1 MKPLE
6 LIHVKLDYFDGE
18 GAGAAP
24 AAAEGP
30 GEQGEKLLAE
40 AAARNGRSKKADPFE
55 NVVFGKQP
63 EPQPDKGSD
72 SQDAADPQ
80 GVKTSERTLDDKR
93 KAYDELING
102 EYKEF
107 YTKDTQ
113 NLINRRFKE
122 TKDLEKQVADAKPV
136 LDMLMQRYGAKDMAS
151 LQTAIEGDSA
161 YWQEAADDAG
171 MSVSQFME
179 FQKLQR
185 ENRALLQQQEA
196 VLNQQ
201 RVDQQLLLWS
211 REAEALK
218 QLFPDFSLEAEAQNP
233 DFINLL
239 QSGTPME
246 HAYKVLHLDEI
257 LNNERN
263 VTAANTEKQVMDN
276 IRARG
281 QRPQEAGLN
290 SNNAITYK
298 TDVSAMS
305 DKEILEMARRANR
318 GDVIQL

>member
-30 GEQGEKLLAE
+30 GEQGEQLLAE
-40 AAARNGRSKKADPFE
+40 AAARNGRHKKADPFE

-72 SQDAADPQ
+72 SQVAADPQ

-93 KAYDELING
+93 RAYDELING

-196 VLNQQ
+196 VLNQK
-201 RVDQQLLLWS
+201 RVDQQLALWS

-218 QLFPDFSLEAEAQNP
+218 QLYPNFSLEAEAQNP

>member
-30 GEQGEKLLAE
+30 GEQGEQLLAE
-40 AAARNGRSKKADPFE
+40 AAARNGRHKKADPFE

-72 SQDAADPQ
+72 SQVAADPQ

-93 KAYDELING
+93 RAYDELING

-201 RVDQQLLLWS
+201 RVDQQLALWS

-218 QLFPDFSLEAEAQNP
+218 QLYPNFSLEAEAQNP

-290 SNNAITYK
+290 SNNAISYK

>member
-30 GEQGEKLLAE
+30 GEQGEQLLAE
-40 AAARNGRSKKADPFE
+40 AAARNGRHKKADPFE

-72 SQDAADPQ
+72 SQVAADPQ

-201 RVDQQLLLWS
+201 RVDQQLALWS

-218 QLFPDFSLEAEAQNP
+218 QLYPNFSLEAEAQNP

-290 SNNAITYK
+290 SNNAISYK

>member
-30 GEQGEKLLAE
+30 GEQGEQLLAE
-40 AAARNGRSKKADPFE
+40 AAARNGRHKKADPFE

-72 SQDAADPQ
+72 SQVAADPQ

-196 VLNQQ
+196 VLNQK
-201 RVDQQLLLWS
+201 RVDQQLALWS

-218 QLFPDFSLEAEAQNP
+218 QLYPNFSLEAEAQNP

>member
-30 GEQGEKLLAE
+30 GEAGEQLLAE
-40 AAARNGRSKKADPFE
+40 AAARNGRHKKADPFE

-63 EPQPDKGSD
+63 EPQPDKGPD
-72 SQDAADPQ
+72 SQVAADPQ

-122 TKDLEKQVADAKPV
+122 IKDLEKQVADAKPV

-185 ENRALLQQQEA
+185 ENGALLQQQEA

-201 RVDQQLLLWS
+201 RVDQQLALWT

-218 QLFPDFSLEAEAQNP
+218 QLYPNFSLEAEAQNP

-239 QSGTPME
+239 QAGTPME

-290 SNNAITYK
+290 SNNAIAYK

>member
-30 GEQGEKLLAE
+30 GEQGEQLLAE
-40 AAARNGRSKKADPFE
+40 AAARNGRHKKADPFE

-72 SQDAADPQ
+72 SQVAADPQ

-201 RVDQQLLLWS
+201 RVDQQLALWS

-218 QLFPDFSLEAEAQNP
+218 QLYPNFSLEAEAQNP

>member
-30 GEQGEKLLAE
+30 GEQGEQLLAE
-40 AAARNGRSKKADPFE
+40 AAARNGRHKKADPFE

-63 EPQPDKGSD
+63 EPQPDKGPD

-201 RVDQQLLLWS
+201 RVDQQLALWS

-239 QSGTPME
+239 QAGTPME

>member
-24 AAAEGP
+24 AAEEGP
-30 GEQGEKLLAE
+30 GEQGERLLAE
-40 AAARNGRSKKADPFE
+40 AAARNGRSKKAGPFE

-63 EPQPDKGSD
+63 ETQPDKGTG

-122 TKDLEKQVADAKPV
+122 TKDLEKQVADAKPI
-136 LDMLMQRYGAKDMAS
+136 LDMLMQRYGSKDMAS

-161 YWQEAADDAG
+161 YWQEAADEAG

-196 VLNQQ
+196 FLNQQ
-201 RVDQQLLLWS
+201 RVDQQLLHWS
-211 REAEALK
+211 QEAEALK
-218 QLFPDFSLEAEAQNP
+218 QLFPNFDLEAESQNP
-233 DFINLL
+233 DFIHML

-298 TDVSAMS
+298 TDVNAMS
-305 DKEILEMARRANR
+305 DKEILEIARRANR